1 MKHLMLLFIVGFCS
15 LSVMVSGDDA
25 PKPVLPSAT
34 VKKVSGE
41 TVNTSTL
48 HNGGKPIF
56 VSFWATWCKPCIQEL
71 ASIAENYDEWKQTG
85 VKVIAISIDDARN
98 EAKVA
103 PFVKG
108 RRWEFD
114 VFLDP
119 NGDFKRAMNVNA
131 VPHSFLIDGNGK
143 IISQHNSYAPGDE
156 EKLLEE
162 IKKITTTSETSH

>member
-1 MKHLMLLFIVGFCS
+1 MKHLALLCILAFASMSFMLPTDES
-15 LSVMVSGDDA
+15 
-25 PKPVLPSAT
+25 PKSILPSAN
-34 VKKVSGE
+34 VKKITGE
-41 TVNTSTL
+41 SVNTATI
-48 HNGGKPIF
+48 HNGGKPVF

-85 VKVIAISIDDARN
+85 VKVIAVSIDDARN

-114 VFLDP
+114 VLMDP

-162 IKKITTTSETSH
+162 IKKITSSTETAH